1 MKFTKPEAR
10 YLVRSAR
17 ETLRWARRYE
27 STIKLYISSG
37 VVLFDSRLVSASA
50 AVVDTR
56 RRDAAERMKLA
67 KEIEAKK

>member
-10 YLVRSAR
+10 YLVQSAR
-17 ETLRWARRYE
+17 DSLRWARRYE
-27 STIKLYISSG
+27 KSIKTNMSNVS
-37 VVLFDSRLVSASA
+37 LFDSRIIAASA

-67 KEIEAKK
+67 RELEMS